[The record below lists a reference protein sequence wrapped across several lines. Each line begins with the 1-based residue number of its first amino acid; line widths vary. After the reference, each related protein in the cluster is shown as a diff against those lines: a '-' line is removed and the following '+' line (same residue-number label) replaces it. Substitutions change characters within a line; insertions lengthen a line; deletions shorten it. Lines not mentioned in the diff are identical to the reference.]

1 MTDQSRLVRD
11 LLDANLRLTDQFI
24 ELARLAIGAPV
35 ETVHEGAPMSEI
47 ASSGP
52 VQAPEFILSTA
63 DDWEDIPERP
73 MGGGAQILEIP
84 RRDGLPLHMTEEEED
99 LRHEVAMGLKPS
111 TELSDFLTR
120 LGTPGAEAFIEFT
133 APEA

>member
-35 ETVHEGAPMSEI
+35 ESVHQVSAYTPD

-52 VQAPEFILSTA
+52 VQPSEFQLSTT
-63 DDWEDIPERP
+63 DDWEDIPDQP
-73 MGGGAQILEIP
+73 LGGGAQVIEIP
-84 RRDGLPLHMTEEEED
+84 RRELPLHMTEEEED

-111 TELSDFLTR
+111 TELTDFLGR
-120 LGTPGAEAFIEFT
+120 LGLPGAEAVIEFT
-133 APEA
+133 APDA

>member
-1 MTDQSRLVRD
+1 MQE
-11 LLDANLRLTDQFI
+11 DA
-24 ELARLAIGAPV
+24 E
-35 ETVHEGAPMSEI
+35 
-47 ASSGP
+47 SGP
-52 VQAPEFILSTA
+52 VPAPEFQLSTA